1 MIKSKKIHSKN
12 TKSLNYVL
20 SNPKRN
26 SSNGRILAGFCRNSL
41 GKPIS
46 SIDDIGF
53 QMIIMLNLVIL
64 LLIPI
69 VSSEN
74 VNTTNTTD
82 DNLSNVTNVT
92 IIYQCPPKKGL
103 SDSTALA
110 LQILLVYIGTV
121 ILLVVFE
128 TFFIIN
134 IVPRNMKISWT
145 YRFLVIPF
153 IYIMIYIF
161 IKHHCYSNTVHSE
174 NDIEINN
181 SSSSSKYQKNDGK
194 ENDGKENGGKQ
205 DDGKENGGKE
215 NGGKEDGQS
224 LAKYYEKILTLLHNN
239 KESSAA

>member
-12 TKSLNYVL
+12 TKSLICSL
-20 SNPKRN
+20 EFQ
-26 SSNGRILAGFCRNSL
+26 RIIL
-41 GKPIS
+41 
-46 SIDDIGF
+46 
-53 QMIIMLNLVIL
+53 LNIVIL

-82 DNLSNVTNVT
+82 DNLSNVT

-145 YRFLVIPF
+145 YRLLVIPF
-153 IYIMIYIF
+153 IYIMTNIF
-161 IKHHCYSNTVHSE
+161 IKHHCYSNSIHSE
-174 NDIEINN
+174 NDIEMNN
-181 SSSSSKYQKNDGK
+181 SPSLSKYQNNDGKENDEKENDEK
-194 ENDGKENGGKQ
+194 ENDGKENDEKQ
-205 DDGKENGGKE
+205 DGP
-215 NGGKEDGQS
+215 S
-224 LAKYYEKILTLLHNN
+224 LEKYYEKFLTLLHNN
-239 KESSAA
+239 KESSVA